1 MTRKQ
6 IIVLILGCVLL
17 CAGFYVLIRMTQ
29 VKNVND
35 LSGLFASEPA
45 QTSVPAV
52 EPAPAKEPE
61 EAQAGFDRMLEG
73 IVDLHIPVWGYFVIF
88 IVLVLSVRFYMFR
101 YEVKSAEKSIKMRQA
116 AQAAA
121 ESPADVGPE
130 GRDH

>member
-1 MTRKQ
+1 
-6 IIVLILGCVLL
+6 L
-17 CAGFYVLIRMTQ
+17 
-29 VKNVND
+29 
-35 LSGLFASEPA
+35 A
-45 QTSVPAV
+45 QP
-52 EPAPAKEPE
+52 
-61 EAQAGFDRMLEG
+61 
-73 IVDLHIPVWGYFVIF
+73 VIF